1 MPFSLTRSSTTDWL
15 EGENKKMRNV
25 VFAINITVDGCCGH
39 ESVVANDELHEY
51 FTGLLRDSD
60 IEIFGRNTYHLMYP
74 YWHDV
79 AINQSESKA
88 TNEFARTFDSIPKI
102 VFSTTLKNVEWNNTA
117 LLRSNLQEEV
127 LRLKQQP
134 GKSISVGGLNIA
146 SQLAQSGL
154 IDEYHFLIQP
164 IIAGKGPRLFESGK
178 DFTLEL
184 VGSKTF
190 NSGVVALR
198 YKNMPKYQRDGCIKK
213 GAQK

>member
-1 MPFSLTRSSTTDWL
+1 
-15 EGENKKMRNV
+15 MRKV

-51 FTGLLRDSD
+51 FTELLRDTD

-88 TNEFARTFDSIPKI
+88 TNEFARTFDLIPKI
-102 VFSTTLKNVEWNNTA
+102 VFSTTLKSVQWKNTT
-117 LLRSNLQEEV
+117 LFRSNLQEEV

-134 GKSISVGGLNIA
+134 GKNISVGGLNIA

-164 IIAGKGPRLFESGK
+164 IVAGKGPRLFESGK

-190 NSGVVALR
+190 QSGVVALR
-198 YKNMPKYQRDGCIKK
+198 YKTIHK
-213 GAQK
+213 

>member
-1 MPFSLTRSSTTDWL
+1 
-15 EGENKKMRNV
+15 MRKV

-51 FTGLLRDSD
+51 FTELLRDTD

-79 AINQSESKA
+79 AINQSESKS
-88 TNEFARTFDSIPKI
+88 TNEFARTFDLIPKI
-102 VFSTTLKNVEWNNTA
+102 VFSTTLKSVEWKNTT

-134 GKSISVGGLNIA
+134 GKNISVGGLNIA

-164 IIAGKGPRLFESGK
+164 IVAGKGPRLFESGK

-190 NSGVVALR
+190 QSGVVALR
-198 YKNMPKYQRDGCIKK
+198 YKTIHK
-213 GAQK
+213 

>member
-1 MPFSLTRSSTTDWL
+1 
-15 EGENKKMRNV
+15 MRKV

-51 FTGLLRDSD
+51 FTELLRDSD

-88 TNEFARTFDSIPKI
+88 TNEFARTFDLIPKI
-102 VFSTTLKNVEWNNTA
+102 VFSTTLKSVEWKNTT

-134 GKSISVGGLNIA
+134 GKNISVGGLNIA

-154 IDEYHFLIQP
+154 IDEYHFLVQP
-164 IIAGKGPRLFESGK
+164 IVAGKGPRLFESGK

-190 NSGVVALR
+190 QSGVVALR
-198 YKNMPKYQRDGCIKK
+198 YKTIHK
-213 GAQK
+213 